1 MIAVHQKFSP
11 TQFGKL
17 RFKFSKIHI
26 SSKVHLHMI
35 TSIVTQVIYNFTCLH
50 FFYHC
55 KIHFLRFIR
64 AKLITELKILDVKS
78 DIVLMNKSQ

>member
-1 MIAVHQKFSP
+1 
-11 TQFGKL
+11 
-17 RFKFSKIHI
+17 
-26 SSKVHLHMI
+26 MI